1 MTYNKDGTPRKK
13 RTNLPSIAPVSLAL
27 LKAQLPHNAKVMVS
41 RKWMEALNLTAD
53 TVEIQVAAKTKE
65 PDPVSDI
72 ALDDASAIL
81 EVIKAQEKI
90 SIQSVDLSNL
100 LD

>member
-41 RKWMEALNLTAD
+41 RKWMEAL
-53 TVEIQVAAKTKE
+53 KTKE

>member
-27 LKAQLPHNAKVMVS
+27 LKAQLPHNANVMVS
-41 RKWMEALNLTAD
+41 RKWMEALNLTAN
-53 TVEIQVAAKTKE
+53 TGVVQVAAKVKE
-65 PDPVSDI
+65 SNPVH
-72 ALDDASAIL
+72 DADSAIL
-81 EVIKAQEKI
+81 EVIAAQEKI
-90 SIQSVDLSNL
+90 AAQSVDLSDL